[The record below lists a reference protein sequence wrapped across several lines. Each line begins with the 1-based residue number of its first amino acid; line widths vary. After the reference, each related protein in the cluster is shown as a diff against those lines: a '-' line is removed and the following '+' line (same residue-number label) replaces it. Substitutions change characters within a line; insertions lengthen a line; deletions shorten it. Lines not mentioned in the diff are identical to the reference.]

1 MNVDLRGAFWTPSA
15 TILSSASKMYDQIVR
30 SIFANGEQGF
40 AYDPNDLNTMFQDAA
55 GTVPVTATGQPVGL
69 MLDKSKGSTTGI
81 NLHTTATLINT
92 TSYPATGTRSGLDIT
107 VRREASGYAGVS
119 LGMPTV
125 VGKVYLLELIAPD
138 IGGFWVI
145 VSDGETRDTVNRRMA
160 IDSAPSNRI
169 NTKITLAF
177 TATAPVSYIHL
188 NRGATHN
195 LPVTFK
201 DVSCREVLGNRAYQT
216 VSASRP
222 LLQRNATTGAYYLA
236 FDGVDDFL
244 RTNSI
249 DFTATD
255 KVSLFAGLN
264 VAVNAATGCV
274 IEISTSATV
283 NNGSF
288 GLFKGPST
296 IQWASRGTTS
306 VVGAQ
311 YGLPVYSDV
320 LCAKAAINTPL
331 LTVRRNAILN
341 LDDKRTQGTDNYGN
355 YPLYIGRREGLSLP
369 FSGHLYGLIG
379 VGRLTTDGETLAVER
394 ELAKQTGVVL
404 NA

>member
-15 TILSSASKMYDQIVR
+15 TILGSASKMYERIVR

-40 AYDPNDLNTMFQDAA
+40 AYDPNDLTTLYQDAA
-55 GTVPVTATGQPVGL
+55 GTIPVTAAGQPVGL
-69 MLDKSKGSTTGI
+69 MLDKSKGSATGI
-81 NLHTTATLINT
+81 NLHTTDTPINT
-92 TSYPATGTRSGLDIT
+92 TNYPATGTRSGLDIT
-107 VRREASGYAGVS
+107 VSQETSGYAAVS

-145 VSDGETRDTVNRRMA
+145 VSDGVTSDAVNRRMA
-160 IDSAPSNRI
+160 IGSASASRI
-169 NTKITLAF
+169 NTKLSLVF
-177 TATAPVSYIHL
+177 TASASVTYIHL
-188 NRGATHN
+188 NRGNTHTT
-195 LPVTFK
+195 PVTFK
-201 DVSCREVLGNRAYQT
+201 NVSCREVLGNLAYQST
-216 VSASRP
+216 SASRP
-222 LLQRNATTGAYYLA
+222 ILRRNATTGAYYLA

-244 RTNSI
+244 QTNSI
-249 DFTATD
+249 DFTATN

-341 LDDKRTQGTDNYGN
+341 LDDKRTQGTGNYGK

-404 NA
+404 NV